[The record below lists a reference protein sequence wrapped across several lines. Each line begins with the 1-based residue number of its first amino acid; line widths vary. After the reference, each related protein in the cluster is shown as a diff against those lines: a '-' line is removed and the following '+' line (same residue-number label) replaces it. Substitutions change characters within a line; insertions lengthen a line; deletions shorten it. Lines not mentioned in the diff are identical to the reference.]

1 MSEQIILLL
10 PKQVAEALRRRADR
24 LQITLEELIVRA
36 CVKVIEEEM
45 KR

>member
-10 PKQVAEALRRRADR
+10 PKQVAEALKRRAER
-24 LQITLEELIVRA
+24 LQITLEELVLRA
-36 CVKVIEEEM
+36 CVKLIEEEM

>member
-36 CVKVIEEEM
+36 CVKIIEEEM